1 MQSVIKFIQER
12 KLSSPI
18 LIPNICY
25 SGDTLYSERFVLS
38 ILLNLTKIEKPLSDD
53 KEFEKILCNLWD
65 MTIEKD
71 VVRLLLKHGV
81 LEIFAGIIQ
90 STEDNRLIEIIVG
103 IIGNMSCYPE
113 TREILI
119 STPYVVCTLLDLIGT
134 SDTLT
139 LVQLMRFIHAVLVF
153 ENSGDEI
160 VWFQHFK
167 VCENFV
173 EKFAFIL
180 SSSMNNQLLI
190 NAFEALNSICTKFSV
205 IDIQPDIKDTSFQDL
220 FVTPLLI
227 SGILEANKQILP
239 DSDLNEEL
247 DAPTDKIQ
255 KAMNLFLD
263 VNVILSQYESISIKA
278 FEPFLDELYSAVSV
292 ILTPLTYPIYLLPLS
307 SNEQGVIENINELFQ
322 TLGDKFH
329 EKCFYKLIKIWWLI
343 EDYRETQIKSEWE
356 ADDEISANDI
366 TMTILE
372 FLTRTSRNCK
382 QEDITNCLK
391 FLNIKIVEK
400 LFNVMSAGDEEDI
413 IDCCNKIKFAAKEL
427 WKIELI
433 SQLNNENGTFS
444 DCEEE
449 DEMIS

>member
-1 MQSVIKFIQER
+1 
-12 KLSSPI
+12 
-18 LIPNICY
+18 
-25 SGDTLYSERFVLS
+25 
-38 ILLNLTKIEKPLSDD
+38 
-53 KEFEKILCNLWD
+53 

-71 VVRLLLKHGV
+71 VVKLLLKHGV

-90 STEDNRLIEIIVG
+90 STDDNRLIEIIVG
-103 IIGNMSCYPE
+103 IIGNMSCHSE
-113 TREILI
+113 TREILL

-139 LVQLMRFIHAVLVF
+139 LVQLMRFIHSVLVF

-160 VWFQHFK
+160 IWFQHFK

-205 IDIQPDIKDTSFQDL
+205 IDIQPDIKDTSFQEL

-247 DAPTDKIQ
+247 DVPTDKNQ

-263 VNVILSQYESISIKA
+263 VNVILSQYESLSIKA
-278 FEPFLDELYSAVSV
+278 FEPFFDELYTAVSV
-292 ILTPLTYPIYLLPLS
+292 ILTPLTNPIYLLPLS

-322 TLGDKFH
+322 TLGDQFH
-329 EKCFYKLIKIWWLI
+329 EKCFYKLIIIWSLI

-382 QEDITNCLK
+382 QEEITNCLK
-391 FLNIKIVEK
+391 FLNIKMIEK
-400 LFNVMSAGDEEDI
+400 LFNVMSTGDEEDI
-413 IDCCNKIKFAAKEL
+413 IDCCNKIKLGAKEL
-427 WKIELI
+427 WNVELVAE
-433 SQLNNENGTFS
+433 LNENGVFS
-444 DCEEE
+444 DCEDEE

>member
-1 MQSVIKFIQER
+1 
-12 KLSSPI
+12 
-18 LIPNICY
+18 
-25 SGDTLYSERFVLS
+25 
-38 ILLNLTKIEKPLSDD
+38 
-53 KEFEKILCNLWD
+53 

-71 VVRLLLKHGV
+71 VVKLLLKHGV

-90 STEDNRLIEIIVG
+90 STDDNRLIEIIVG
-103 IIGNMSCYPE
+103 IIGNMSCHSE
-113 TREILI
+113 TREVLLL
-119 STPYVVCTLLDLIGT
+119 SPYVVCTLLDLIGT

-205 IDIQPDIKDTSFQDL
+205 IDIQPDVKDTSFQDL

-227 SGILEANKQILP
+227 SGILEGNKQILP

-247 DAPTDKIQ
+247 DAPTEKIQ

-263 VNVILSQYESISIKA
+263 VNVILSQYEAKSIKA
-278 FEPFLDELYSAVSV
+278 YEQFFDELYTAVSV
-292 ILTPLTYPIYLLPLS
+292 ILTPLTNPIYLLPLT

-322 TLGDKFH
+322 TLGDQFH
-329 EKCFYKLIKIWWLI
+329 EKCFFKLIKIWSLI
-343 EDYRETQIKSEWE
+343 EEYRENQIKSEWE
-356 ADDEISANDI
+356 DDEEISANDI

-382 QEDITNCLK
+382 QEDLTNCLK
-391 FLNIKIVEK
+391 SVNSKIIEN

-413 IDCCNKIKFAAKEL
+413 IDCCNKIKVAAKEL
-427 WKIELI
+427 WNVELV
-433 SQLNNENGTFS
+433 SNENGVFS

>member
-1 MQSVIKFIQER
+1 M
-12 KLSSPI
+12 
-18 LIPNICY
+18 
-25 SGDTLYSERFVLS
+25 
-38 ILLNLTKIEKPLSDD
+38 NLTKIEKPLSDD

-71 VVRLLLKHGV
+71 VVKLLLKHGV

-103 IIGNMSCYPE
+103 IIGNMSCHSE
-113 TREILI
+113 TREILLT
-119 STPYVVCTLLDLIGT
+119 TPYVVCTLLDLIGT

-160 VWFQHFK
+160 IWFQHFK

-205 IDIQPDIKDTSFQDL
+205 IDIQPDIKDTSFQEL

-247 DAPTDKIQ
+247 DAPTDKNQ

-263 VNVILSQYESISIKA
+263 VNVILSQYESLSIKA
-278 FEPFLDELYSAVSV
+278 FEPFFDELYQAVSV
-292 ILTPLTYPIYLLPLS
+292 ILTPLTNPIYLLPLS

-322 TLGDKFH
+322 TLGDQFH
-329 EKCFYKLIKIWWLI
+329 EKCFYKLIIIWSLI

-382 QEDITNCLK
+382 QEEITNCLK
-391 FLNIKIVEK
+391 FLNIKIIEK
-400 LFNVMSAGDEEDI
+400 LFNVMSTGDEEDI
-413 IDCCNKIKFAAKEL
+413 IDCCNKIKLGAKEL
-427 WKIELI
+427 WKIELVAE
-433 SQLNNENGTFS
+433 LNENGLFS
-444 DCEEE
+444 DCDEEE
-449 DEMIS
+449 DEMVS

>member
-1 MQSVIKFIQER
+1 M
-12 KLSSPI
+12 
-18 LIPNICY
+18 
-25 SGDTLYSERFVLS
+25 
-38 ILLNLTKIEKPLSDD
+38 NLTKIEKPLSDD

-71 VVRLLLKHGV
+71 VVKLLLKHGV

-103 IIGNMSCYPE
+103 IIGNMSCHSE
-113 TREILI
+113 TREILLT
-119 STPYVVCTLLDLIGT
+119 TPYVVCTLLDLIGT

-160 VWFQHFK
+160 IWFQHFK

-205 IDIQPDIKDTSFQDL
+205 IDIQPDIKDTSFQEL

-247 DAPTDKIQ
+247 DAPTEKNQ

-263 VNVILSQYESISIKA
+263 VNVILSQYESLSIKA
-278 FEPFLDELYSAVSV
+278 FEPFFDELYQAVSV
-292 ILTPLTYPIYLLPLS
+292 ILTPLTNPIYLLPLS

-322 TLGDKFH
+322 TLGDQFH
-329 EKCFYKLIKIWWLI
+329 EKCFYKLIIIWSLI

-382 QEDITNCLK
+382 QEEITNCLK
-391 FLNIKIVEK
+391 FLNIKIIEK
-400 LFNVMSAGDEEDI
+400 LFNVMSTGDEEDI
-413 IDCCNKIKFAAKEL
+413 IDCCNKIKLGAKEL
-427 WKIELI
+427 WKIELVAE
-433 SQLNNENGTFS
+433 LNENGLFS
-444 DCEEE
+444 DCDEEE
-449 DEMIS
+449 DEMVS

>member
-1 MQSVIKFIQER
+1 
-12 KLSSPI
+12 
-18 LIPNICY
+18 
-25 SGDTLYSERFVLS
+25 
-38 ILLNLTKIEKPLSDD
+38 
-53 KEFEKILCNLWD
+53 

-71 VVRLLLKHGV
+71 VVKLLLKHGV

-90 STEDNRLIEIIVG
+90 ITEDNRLIEIIVG
-103 IIGNMSCYPE
+103 IIGNMSCHSE
-113 TREILI
+113 TREILLT
-119 STPYVVCTLLDLIGT
+119 TPYVVCTLLDLIGT

-160 VWFQHFK
+160 IWFQHFK

-190 NAFEALNSICTKFSV
+190 NSFEALNSICTKFSV

-247 DAPTDKIQ
+247 DVPTERTQ
-255 KAMNLFLD
+255 KAMNLFLEI
-263 VNVILSQYESISIKA
+263 NVILSQYESISIKA
-278 FEPFLDELYSAVSV
+278 YEPFFDELYTAVSV
-292 ILTPLTYPIYLLPLS
+292 ILTPLTNSIYLLPLS

-322 TLGDKFH
+322 TLGDQFH
-329 EKCFYKLIKIWWLI
+329 EKCFYKLIKIWTLI
-343 EDYRETQIKSEWE
+343 EDWRETQIKSEWE

-382 QEDITNCLK
+382 QDEITNCLK
-391 FLNIKIVEK
+391 FLNLKIIEK
-400 LFNVMSAGDEEDI
+400 LFNVMSTGDEEDI
-413 IDCCNKIKFAAKEL
+413 IDCCNKIKIAAKEL
-427 WKIELI
+427 WNVELI
-433 SQLNNENGTFS
+433 SQLNENGVFS
-444 DCEEE
+444 E
-449 DEMIS
+449 DEMVL